1 MSAVLKVFIAIIV
14 IAAVLGSGCTQ
25 PAAVQQPAACGPDRE
40 HDRSGCADPGPQPE
54 RD

>member
-1 MSAVLKVFIAIIV
+1 MLAVLKVFIAIIV

-25 PAAVQQPAACGPDRE
+25 PAAVQNPPPAAPIAE